1 MKKKIIKVI
10 AIFLMMFLILNTFL
24 NIKSQAA
31 GFGGMTVGTVTDT
44 AEDKSG
50 ASGVIKDLLGALLT
64 VMQVAASGI
73 AIIMLIV
80 LAIKYMGSAPS
91 ERADIKNSATIYIT
105 AVFILF
111 AASGILA
118 IIRNF
123 AVKNISAVDSD

>member
-1 MKKKIIKVI
+1 MKTKVI
-10 AIFLMMFLILNTFL
+10 KFIVIILMSFLILNIFVST
-24 NIKSQAA
+24 KAQAA
-31 GFGGMTVGTVTDT
+31 GFGGMTVGTVTDN

-50 ASGVIKDLLGALLT
+50 ASGVIKDVLGALLT
-64 VMQVAASGI
+64 IAQVAASGI

-80 LAIKYMGSAPS
+80 LAIKYMGAAPS
-91 ERADIKNSATIYIT
+91 ERADIKKSATIYIT

-123 AVKNISAVDSD
+123 AVKNVSAIDPE